1 MNKILVI
8 GAAGQIVTE
17 LVEELRARRGVDQ
30 VIASDIQV
38 KNLLTPCY
46 ELDATDPDKVRKI
59 VQKEGISEV
68 YNLVAML
75 SAKGEKEP
83 QKAWDLNM
91 KTLFIILDLAK
102 EGKIK
107 KIFWPSSIAVFGP
120 SSNSV
125 GAPQHGSME
134 PTTSYGI
141 SKLAGELWC
150 QYYFQN
156 YGVDIRSI
164 RYPGLISWRTNPGGG
179 TTDYAIEIFHSA
191 RRGKEFVSF
200 LGPET
205 RLPMMYMEDAVK
217 AAIQLMEAD
226 SEMIK
231 IRTSYNLAAVDF
243 TPAELF
249 EEIRKFYPGLKISYN
264 PDLRQ
269 NIADS
274 WPDTIN
280 DSHARQ
286 DWGWNHQFDLKMMVK
301 DMVNNV

>member
-8 GAAGQIVTE
+8 GAAGQIGTE

-125 GAPQHGSME
+125 GAPQYGSME

-164 RYPGLISWRTNPGGG
+164 RYPGLISWRTKPGGG

-191 RRGKEFVSF
+191 RRGKEFISF

-249 EEIRKFYPGLKISYN
+249 EEIRKFYPRLKISYD

-274 WPDTIN
+274 WPDSIN

>member
-1 MNKILVI
+1 MNKTLVI
-8 GAAGQIVTE
+8 GAAGQIGTE

-30 VIASDIQV
+30 VIASDIQI

-91 KTLFIILDLAK
+91 KTLFIILDLAR

-125 GAPQHGSME
+125 GAPQYGSME

-164 RYPGLISWRTNPGGG
+164 RYPGLISWRTKPGGG

-191 RRGKEFVSF
+191 RRGKEFISF

-205 RLPMMYMEDAVK
+205 RLPMMYMEDAVR

>member
-8 GAAGQIVTE
+8 GAAGQIGTE

-30 VIASDIQV
+30 VIASDIHI

-46 ELDATDPDKVRKI
+46 ELDATDPNKVRKI

-120 SSNSV
+120 SSDSA
-125 GAPQHGSME
+125 GAPQYGSME

-164 RYPGLISWRTNPGGG
+164 RYPGLISWRTKPGGG

-191 RRGKEFVSF
+191 RRGKEFISF

-226 SEMIK
+226 SKMIK

-249 EEIRKFYPGLKISYN
+249 EEIREFYPELKISYN

-274 WPDTIN
+274 WPDSIN

-286 DWGWNHQFDLKMMVK
+286 DWGWNHQFDFKMMVK

>member
-1 MNKILVI
+1 MNKTLVI
-8 GAAGQIVTE
+8 GAAGQIGTE

-30 VIASDIQV
+30 IIASDIQI

-91 KTLFIILDLAK
+91 KTLFIILDLAR

-125 GAPQHGSME
+125 GAPQYGSME

-164 RYPGLISWRTNPGGG
+164 RYPGLISWRTKPGGG

-191 RRGKEFVSF
+191 RRGKEFISF

-301 DMVNNV
+301 NMVNNV

>member
-1 MNKILVI
+1 MNKTLVI
-8 GAAGQIVTE
+8 GAAGQIGTE

-30 VIASDIQV
+30 VIASDIQI

-91 KTLFIILDLAK
+91 RTLFIILDLAK

-125 GAPQHGSME
+125 GAPQYGSME

-164 RYPGLISWRTNPGGG
+164 RYPGLISWRTKPGGG

-191 RRGKEFVSF
+191 RRGKEFISF

-249 EEIRKFYPGLKISYN
+249 EEIRKF
-264 PDLRQ
+264 
-269 NIADS
+269 
-274 WPDTIN
+274 
-280 DSHARQ
+280 
-286 DWGWNHQFDLKMMVK
+286 
-301 DMVNNV
+301 

>member
-1 MNKILVI
+1 MNKTLVI
-8 GAAGQIVTE
+8 GAAGQIGTE

-30 VIASDIQV
+30 VIASDIQI

-59 VQKEGISEV
+59 IQQEGISEV
-68 YNLVAML
+68 YNLVATL

-125 GAPQHGSME
+125 GAPQYGSME

-164 RYPGLISWRTNPGGG
+164 RYPGLISWRTKPGGG

-191 RRGKEFVSF
+191 RRGKEFISF
-200 LGPET
+200 LDPET

-274 WPDTIN
+274 WPDSIN
-280 DSHARQ
+280 DSNARQ

>member
-1 MNKILVI
+1 MNKTLVI
-8 GAAGQIVTE
+8 GAAGQIGTE

-30 VIASDIQV
+30 VIASDIQI
-38 KNLLTPCY
+38 KTLLTPCY

-120 SSNSV
+120 SSNSI
-125 GAPQHGSME
+125 GAPQYGSMD

-164 RYPGLISWRTNPGGG
+164 RYPGLISWRTKPGGG

-191 RRGKEFVSF
+191 RRGKEFISF

-249 EEIRKFYPGLKISYN
+249 EEIRKFYPGLKISYD

-274 WPDTIN
+274 WPDSIN

>member
-1 MNKILVI
+1 MNKTLVI
-8 GAAGQIVTE
+8 GAAGQIGTE

-30 VIASDIQV
+30 VIASDIQI

-59 VQKEGISEV
+59 IQKEGISEV

-125 GAPQHGSME
+125 GAPQYGSME

-164 RYPGLISWRTNPGGG
+164 RYPGLISWRTKPGGG

-191 RRGKEFVSF
+191 RRGKEFISF

-274 WPDTIN
+274 WPDSIN

>member
-1 MNKILVI
+1 MNKTLVI
-8 GAAGQIVTE
+8 GAAGQIGTE

-30 VIASDIQV
+30 VIASDIQI

-59 VQKEGISEV
+59 IQQEGISEV
-68 YNLVAML
+68 YNLVATL

-125 GAPQHGSME
+125 GAPQYGSME

-164 RYPGLISWRTNPGGG
+164 RYPGLISWRTKPGGG

-191 RRGKEFVSF
+191 RRGKEFNSF

-274 WPDTIN
+274 WPDSIN

>member
-8 GAAGQIVTE
+8 GAAGQIGTE

>member
-8 GAAGQIVTE
+8 GAAGQIGTE
-17 LVEELRARRGVDQ
+17 LVEKLRARRGVDQ
-30 VIASDIQV
+30 VIASDIHI

-46 ELDATDPDKVRKI
+46 ELDATDPNKVRKI

-120 SSNSV
+120 SSDSA
-125 GAPQHGSME
+125 GAPQYGSME

-164 RYPGLISWRTNPGGG
+164 RYPGLISWRTKPGGG

-191 RRGKEFVSF
+191 RRGKEFISF

-226 SEMIK
+226 SKMIK

-249 EEIRKFYPGLKISYN
+249 EEIREFYPELKISYN

-274 WPDTIN
+274 WPDSIN

-286 DWGWNHQFDLKMMVK
+286 DWGWNHQFDFKMMVK

>member
-8 GAAGQIVTE
+8 GAAGQIGTE

-274 WPDTIN
+274 WPDSIN

>member
-1 MNKILVI
+1 MNKTLVI
-8 GAAGQIVTE
+8 GAAGQIGTE

-30 VIASDIQV
+30 VIASDIQI

-59 VQKEGISEV
+59 IQQEGISEV

-125 GAPQHGSME
+125 GAPQYGSME

-164 RYPGLISWRTNPGGG
+164 RYPGLISWRTKPGGG

-191 RRGKEFVSF
+191 RRGKEFISF

-274 WPDTIN
+274 WPDSIN
-280 DSHARQ
+280 DSNARQ

>member
-1 MNKILVI
+1 MNKTLVI
-8 GAAGQIVTE
+8 GAAGQIGTE

-125 GAPQHGSME
+125 GAPQYGSME

-274 WPDTIN
+274 WPDSIN

>member
-1 MNKILVI
+1 MNKTLVI
-8 GAAGQIVTE
+8 GAAGQIGTE

-30 VIASDIQV
+30 VIASDIQI

-120 SSNSV
+120 SSNSI
-125 GAPQHGSME
+125 GAPQYGSME

-164 RYPGLISWRTNPGGG
+164 RYPGLISWRTKPGGG

-191 RRGKEFVSF
+191 RRGKEFISF

-249 EEIRKFYPGLKISYN
+249 EEIRKFYPGLKISYD

-274 WPDTIN
+274 WPDSIN

>member
-1 MNKILVI
+1 MNKTLVI
-8 GAAGQIVTE
+8 GAAGQIGTE

-30 VIASDIQV
+30 VIASDIQI

-91 KTLFIILDLAK
+91 KTLFIILDLAR

-125 GAPQHGSME
+125 GAPQYGSME

-164 RYPGLISWRTNPGGG
+164 RYPGLISWRTMPGGG

-205 RLPMMYMEDAVK
+205 RLPMMYMEDAVR

-249 EEIRKFYPGLKISYN
+249 EEIRKFYPGLKISYD

-274 WPDTIN
+274 WPDSIN

>member
-1 MNKILVI
+1 MNKTLVI
-8 GAAGQIVTE
+8 GAAGQIGTE

-30 VIASDIQV
+30 VIASDIQI

-91 KTLFIILDLAK
+91 KTLFIILDLAR

-125 GAPQHGSME
+125 GAPQYGSME

-164 RYPGLISWRTNPGGG
+164 RYPGLISWRTMPGGG

-191 RRGKEFVSF
+191 RRGKEFISF

-205 RLPMMYMEDAVK
+205 RLPMMYMEDAVR

-249 EEIRKFYPGLKISYN
+249 EEIRKFYPGLKISYD

-274 WPDTIN
+274 WPDSIN

>member
-1 MNKILVI
+1 MNKTLVI
-8 GAAGQIVTE
+8 GAAGQIGTE

-30 VIASDIQV
+30 VIASDIQI

-59 VQKEGISEV
+59 IQQEGISEV

-125 GAPQHGSME
+125 GAPQYGSME

-164 RYPGLISWRTNPGGG
+164 RYPGLISWRTKPGGG

-191 RRGKEFVSF
+191 RRGKEFISF

>member
-8 GAAGQIVTE
+8 GAAGQIGTE

-301 DMVNNV
+301 NMVNNV

>member
-1 MNKILVI
+1 MNKTLVI
-8 GAAGQIVTE
+8 GAAGQIGTE
-17 LVEELRARRGVDQ
+17 LVEELRARRGVNQ
-30 VIASDIQV
+30 VIASDIQI

-59 VQKEGISEV
+59 IQQEGISEV

-125 GAPQHGSME
+125 GAPQYGSME

-164 RYPGLISWRTNPGGG
+164 RYPGLISWRTKPGGG

-191 RRGKEFVSF
+191 RRGKEFISF

-249 EEIRKFYPGLKISYN
+249 QEIRKFYPRLKISYN

-274 WPDTIN
+274 WPDSIN

>member
-1 MNKILVI
+1 M
-8 GAAGQIVTE
+8 
-17 LVEELRARRGVDQ
+17 
-30 VIASDIQV
+30 
-38 KNLLTPCY
+38 
-46 ELDATDPDKVRKI
+46 RKI

-125 GAPQHGSME
+125 GAPQYGSME

-164 RYPGLISWRTNPGGG
+164 RYPGLISWRTKPGGG

-191 RRGKEFVSF
+191 RRGKEFISF

-301 DMVNNV
+301 NMVNNV

>member
-1 MNKILVI
+1 MNKTLVI
-8 GAAGQIVTE
+8 GAAGQIGTE

-30 VIASDIQV
+30 VIASDIQI

-59 VQKEGISEV
+59 IQQEGISEV
-68 YNLVAML
+68 YNLVATL

-125 GAPQHGSME
+125 GAPQYGSME

-164 RYPGLISWRTNPGGG
+164 RYPGLISWRTKPGGG

-191 RRGKEFVSF
+191 RRGKEFISF
-200 LGPET
+200 LDPET

-274 WPDTIN
+274 WPDSIN

>member
-1 MNKILVI
+1 MNKTLVI
-8 GAAGQIVTE
+8 GAAGQIGTE

-30 VIASDIQV
+30 VIASDIQI

-164 RYPGLISWRTNPGGG
+164 RYPGLISWRTMPGGG

-191 RRGKEFVSF
+191 RRGKEFISF

-205 RLPMMYMEDAVK
+205 RLPMMYMEDAVR

-249 EEIRKFYPGLKISYN
+249 EEIRKFYPGLKISYD

-274 WPDTIN
+274 WPDSIN

-301 DMVNNV
+301 NMVNNV

>member
-1 MNKILVI
+1 MNKTLVI
-8 GAAGQIVTE
+8 GAAGQIGTE

-30 VIASDIQV
+30 VIASDIQI

-120 SSNSV
+120 SSNSI
-125 GAPQHGSME
+125 GAPQYGSMD

-164 RYPGLISWRTNPGGG
+164 RYPGLISWRTKPGGG

-191 RRGKEFVSF
+191 RRGKEFISF

-274 WPDTIN
+274 WPDSIN

>member
-1 MNKILVI
+1 MNKTLVI
-8 GAAGQIVTE
+8 GAAGQIGTE

-30 VIASDIQV
+30 VIASDIQI

-59 VQKEGISEV
+59 IQQEGISEV

-125 GAPQHGSME
+125 GAPQYGSME

-164 RYPGLISWRTNPGGG
+164 RYPGLISWRTKPGGG

-191 RRGKEFVSF
+191 RRGKEFISF

-274 WPDTIN
+274 WPDSIN

>member
-1 MNKILVI
+1 MNKTLVI
-8 GAAGQIVTE
+8 GAAGQIGTE

-30 VIASDIQV
+30 VIASDIQI

-59 VQKEGISEV
+59 IQQEGISEV

-125 GAPQHGSME
+125 GAPQYGSME

-164 RYPGLISWRTNPGGG
+164 RYPGLISWRTKPGGG

-191 RRGKEFVSF
+191 RRGKEFISF

-249 EEIRKFYPGLKISYN
+249 QEIRKFYPGLKISYN

-274 WPDTIN
+274 WPDSIN

>member
-1 MNKILVI
+1 MNKTLVI
-8 GAAGQIVTE
+8 GAAGQIGTE

-30 VIASDIQV
+30 VIASDIQI

-120 SSNSV
+120 SSNSI
-125 GAPQHGSME
+125 GAPQYGSMD

-164 RYPGLISWRTNPGGG
+164 RYPGLISWRTKPGGG

-191 RRGKEFVSF
+191 RGGKEFISF

-231 IRTSYNLAAVDF
+231 IRTSYNLASVDF

-249 EEIRKFYPGLKISYN
+249 EEIRKFYPGLKISYA

-274 WPDTIN
+274 WPDSIN

-301 DMVNNV
+301 DMVNNL

>member
-8 GAAGQIVTE
+8 GAAGQIGTE

-249 EEIRKFYPGLKISYN
+249 EEVRKFYPGLKISYN

-274 WPDTIN
+274 WPDSIN

>member
-8 GAAGQIVTE
+8 GAAGQIGTE

-125 GAPQHGSME
+125 GAPQYGSME

-274 WPDTIN
+274 WPDSIN

>member
-8 GAAGQIVTE
+8 GAAGQIGTE

-205 RLPMMYMEDAVK
+205 RLPMMYMEDAVR

-249 EEIRKFYPGLKISYN
+249 EEIRKFYPGLKISYD

-274 WPDTIN
+274 WPDSIN

>member
-1 MNKILVI
+1 MNKTLVI
-8 GAAGQIVTE
+8 GAAGQIGTE

-30 VIASDIQV
+30 IIASDIQI

-125 GAPQHGSME
+125 GAPQYGSME

-164 RYPGLISWRTNPGGG
+164 RYPGLISWRTKPGGG

-191 RRGKEFVSF
+191 RRGKEFISF

-301 DMVNNV
+301 NMVNNV

>member
-8 GAAGQIVTE
+8 GAAGQIGTE

-164 RYPGLISWRTNPGGG
+164 RYPGLISWRTKPGGG

-191 RRGKEFVSF
+191 RRGKEFISF

-274 WPDTIN
+274 WPDSIN

>member
-8 GAAGQIVTE
+8 GAAGQIGTE

-191 RRGKEFVSF
+191 RRGKEFISF

-205 RLPMMYMEDAVK
+205 RLPMMYMEDAVR

-274 WPDTIN
+274 WPDSIN

>member
-1 MNKILVI
+1 MNKTLVI
-8 GAAGQIVTE
+8 GAAGQIGTE
-17 LVEELRARRGVDQ
+17 LVEELRARRGVGQ
-30 VIASDIQV
+30 VIASDIQI
-38 KNLLTPCY
+38 KNLSTPCY
-46 ELDATDPDKVRKI
+46 ELDATDPDKMRKI

-75 SAKGEKEP
+75 SARGEKEP

-125 GAPQHGSME
+125 GAPQYGSMD

-164 RYPGLISWRTNPGGG
+164 RYPGLISWRTKPGGG

-191 RRGKEFVSF
+191 RRGKEFISF

-249 EEIRKFYPGLKISYN
+249 EEIRKFYPRLKISYN

-269 NIADS
+269 SIADS
-274 WPDTIN
+274 WPDSIN

>member
-1 MNKILVI
+1 MNKTLVI
-8 GAAGQIVTE
+8 GAAGQIGTE

-30 VIASDIQV
+30 VIASDIQI

-125 GAPQHGSME
+125 GAPQYGSME

-164 RYPGLISWRTNPGGG
+164 RYPGLISWRTKPGGG

-191 RRGKEFVSF
+191 RRGKEFISF

-249 EEIRKFYPGLKISYN
+249 EEIRKFYPRLKISYN

-274 WPDTIN
+274 WPDSIN

>member
-8 GAAGQIVTE
+8 GAAGQIGTE

-191 RRGKEFVSF
+191 RRGKEFISF

-274 WPDTIN
+274 WPDSIN

>member
-8 GAAGQIVTE
+8 GAAGQIGTE

-125 GAPQHGSME
+125 GAPQYGSME

-164 RYPGLISWRTNPGGG
+164 RYPGLISWRTMPGGG

-249 EEIRKFYPGLKISYN
+249 EEVRKFYPGLKISYN

-274 WPDTIN
+274 WPDSIN

>member
-8 GAAGQIVTE
+8 GAAGQIGTE

-200 LGPET
+200 FG
-205 RLPMMYMEDAVK
+205 
-217 AAIQLMEAD
+217 
-226 SEMIK
+226 S
-231 IRTSYNLAAVDF
+231 
-243 TPAELF
+243 
-249 EEIRKFYPGLKISYN
+249 
-264 PDLRQ
+264 
-269 NIADS
+269 
-274 WPDTIN
+274 
-280 DSHARQ
+280 
-286 DWGWNHQFDLKMMVK
+286 
-301 DMVNNV
+301 

>member
-1 MNKILVI
+1 MNKTLVI
-8 GAAGQIVTE
+8 GAAGQIGTE

-30 VIASDIQV
+30 VIASDIQI

-125 GAPQHGSME
+125 GAPQYGSME

-164 RYPGLISWRTNPGGG
+164 RYPGLISWRTKPGGG

-191 RRGKEFVSF
+191 RRGKEFISF

-249 EEIRKFYPGLKISYN
+249 EEIRKFYPGLKISYD

-274 WPDTIN
+274 WPDSIN

>member
-1 MNKILVI
+1 MNKTLVI
-8 GAAGQIVTE
+8 GAAGQIGTE

-30 VIASDIQV
+30 IIASDIQI

-274 WPDTIN
+274 WPDSIN